1 MPSIYPNTPIIL
13 ASGSKSR
20 RVMLEDAGIHFNVI
34 SSDVDEDLLK
44 KEMDGFPFEDQVVKL
59 AAAKA
64 SEVSINNLNHLVIG
78 GDQMC
83 IFQNKV
89 FDKPGSQEKA
99 IENLKLLSGT
109 THYQYS
115 GVCLYKDGRSLWEY
129 YEVVE
134 LNMHSLS
141 EEENQKDLNKAL
153 SEAYR
158 VLKPGGRFL
167 CLEFSKIQ
175 NPNLD
180 FFYKNYSKLIPF
192 IGKVIVGKKEPYEY
206 LIKSIEEF
214 VHQDELISLMKKNGL
229 DKCKYR
235 NLSGGIVSIHSGWK
249 II

>member
-13 ASGSKSR
+13 ASGSQSR
-20 RVMLEDAGIHFNVI
+20 RVMLEDAGIHFSVI
-34 SSDVDEDLLK
+34 SSNVDEDLLK
-44 KEMDGFPFEDQVVKL
+44 KEMDGFPFEDQVVRL

-64 SEVSINNLNHLVIG
+64 SEVSVNNPNHLIIG

-134 LNMHSLS
+134 LNMHSLT
-141 EEENQKDLNKAL
+141 EEEIINYVKA
-153 SEAYR
+153 ENPINAAGAYKFESLGCNLFSSVDGSSYTIR
-158 VLKPGGRFL
+158 GMPLLPLLKTLR
-167 CLEFSKIQ
+167 EMKI
-175 NPNLD
+175 
-180 FFYKNYSKLIPF
+180 
-192 IGKVIVGKKEPYEY
+192 
-206 LIKSIEEF
+206 
-214 VHQDELISLMKKNGL
+214 ISLEN
-229 DKCKYR
+229 
-235 NLSGGIVSIHSGWK
+235 IE
-249 II
+249 

>member
-13 ASGSKSR
+13 ASGSQSR
-20 RVMLEDAGIHFNVI
+20 RVMLEDAGIHFSVI
-34 SSDVDEDLLK
+34 SSNVDEDLLK
-44 KEMDGFPFEDQVVKL
+44 KEMDGFPFEDQVVRL

-64 SEVSINNLNHLVIG
+64 SEVSINNPNHLIIG

-134 LNMHSLS
+134 LNMHSLT
-141 EEENQKDLNKAL
+141 EEEIINYVKA
-153 SEAYR
+153 ENPINAAGAYKFESLGCNLFSSVDGSSYTIR
-158 VLKPGGRFL
+158 GMPLLPLLKTLR
-167 CLEFSKIQ
+167 EMKI
-175 NPNLD
+175 
-180 FFYKNYSKLIPF
+180 
-192 IGKVIVGKKEPYEY
+192 
-206 LIKSIEEF
+206 
-214 VHQDELISLMKKNGL
+214 ISLEN
-229 DKCKYR
+229 
-235 NLSGGIVSIHSGWK
+235 IE
-249 II
+249 

>member
-13 ASGSKSR
+13 ASGSQSR
-20 RVMLEDAGIHFNVI
+20 RVMLEDAGIHFSVI
-34 SSDVDEDLLK
+34 SSNVDEDLLK
-44 KEMDGFPFEDQVVKL
+44 KEMDGFPFEDQVVRL

-64 SEVSINNLNHLVIG
+64 SEVSINNPNHLIIG

-134 LNMHSLS
+134 LNMHSLK
-141 EEENQKDLNKAL
+141 EEEIINYVKA
-153 SEAYR
+153 ENPINAAGAYKFESLGCNLFSSVDGSSYTIR
-158 VLKPGGRFL
+158 GMPLLPLLKTLR
-167 CLEFSKIQ
+167 EMKI
-175 NPNLD
+175 
-180 FFYKNYSKLIPF
+180 
-192 IGKVIVGKKEPYEY
+192 
-206 LIKSIEEF
+206 
-214 VHQDELISLMKKNGL
+214 ISLEN
-229 DKCKYR
+229 
-235 NLSGGIVSIHSGWK
+235 IE
-249 II
+249 

>member
-13 ASGSKSR
+13 ASGSQSR
-20 RVMLEDAGIHFNVI
+20 RVMLEDAGIYFNVI
-34 SSDVDEDLLK
+34 SSNVDEDLLK
-44 KEMDGFPFEDQVVKL
+44 KEMDGFPFEDQVVRL

-64 SEVSINNLNHLVIG
+64 SEVSVNNPNHLIIG

-134 LNMHSLS
+134 LNMHSLT
-141 EEENQKDLNKAL
+141 EEEIINYVKA
-153 SEAYR
+153 
-158 VLKPGGRFL
+158 
-167 CLEFSKIQ
+167 
-175 NPNLD
+175 
-180 FFYKNYSKLIPF
+180 
-192 IGKVIVGKKEPYEY
+192 
-206 LIKSIEEF
+206 
-214 VHQDELISLMKKNGL
+214 
-229 DKCKYR
+229 
-235 NLSGGIVSIHSGWK
+235 
-249 II
+249 

>member
-13 ASGSKSR
+13 ASGSQSR
-20 RVMLEDAGIHFNVI
+20 RVMLEDAGIHFSVI
-34 SSDVDEDLLK
+34 SSNVDEDLLK
-44 KEMDGFPFEDQVVKL
+44 KEMDGFPFEDQVVRL

-64 SEVSINNLNHLVIG
+64 SEVSVNNPNHLIVA

-134 LNMHSLS
+134 LNMHSLK
-141 EEENQKDLNKAL
+141 EEEIINYVKA
-153 SEAYR
+153 ENPINAAGAYKFESLGCKLFSSVDGSSYTIR
-158 VLKPGGRFL
+158 GMPLLPLLKTLR
-167 CLEFSKIQ
+167 EMKI
-175 NPNLD
+175 
-180 FFYKNYSKLIPF
+180 
-192 IGKVIVGKKEPYEY
+192 
-206 LIKSIEEF
+206 
-214 VHQDELISLMKKNGL
+214 ISLEN
-229 DKCKYR
+229 
-235 NLSGGIVSIHSGWK
+235 IE
-249 II
+249 